1 MQNICFLVL
10 ATLASLH
17 CFATMVSD
25 RSLRMLTRRRLLD
38 GMVKH
43 VLCGSGT
50 GTSMIGERG
59 SRESVSKESRRRSYL
74 VLITDKWTLQ
84 LLERVCQMHDL
95 LSEGIALVE
104 CLDSRREALPL
115 DALYFLAPTMENM
128 DRLVEELST
137 KPKYRSSHVFFSHR
151 LEDLMLQRVAESY
164 EAVARISSFAELN
177 VSMLCYDD
185 RSFQLQDQGDALKQ
199 LLGIAPQGSEEG
211 MDLRQIGSCLA
222 TFFASMGQEPLV
234 FCAGNRGCE
243 RLAREVCQRLE
254 EMETHGGAAWRDT
267 ASSETC
273 SLLIVDRSFDWA
285 PVLVHDMGY
294 EVDFNRIEGAWLSTL
309 PSIGS
314 EAVDA
319 QVNEENLTDE
329 EGALATEGHA
339 GLPSPDISPAQ
350 PRRLGKLP
358 ELKSMN
364 QPLLRSGEAMKKW
377 KATFQLTTAIKKGAT
392 LRGMVQLSQLG
403 KVRAAE
409 AATETPVSFKSL
421 AKRVSDASQHSR
433 GSVSGQPKTAPGGA
447 VAASQKTTARKAT
460 GVDAVP
466 PPIFGLNGHGQNGL
480 SRASAVKDITAGAPR
495 ASKAQAE
502 ENDGNFAATYPSA
515 LARKMANV
523 LQKLKDQGEDVS
535 MSTALSSRRP
545 KEGAGGAESR
555 PPATAPG
562 HESWQRDPLGE
573 SFAEA
578 LGRGKPGEFRTTAIY
593 G

>member
-1 MQNICFLVL
+1 
-10 ATLASLH
+10 
-17 CFATMVSD
+17 
-25 RSLRMLTRRRLLD
+25 
-38 GMVKH
+38 
-43 VLCGSGT
+43 
-50 GTSMIGERG
+50 
-59 SRESVSKESRRRSYL
+59 
-74 VLITDKWTLQ
+74 
-84 LLERVCQMHDL
+84 MHDL

-211 MDLRQIGSCLA
+211 MDLRQVGSCLA

-254 EMETHGGAAWRDT
+254 EMETHGAAWRDT
-267 ASSETC
+267 TSSETC

-294 EVDFNRIEGAWLSTL
+294 EVDFNRSEGAWLSTL

-319 QVNEENLTDE
+319 QVNEANLTELEEDAL
-329 EGALATEGHA
+329 EGAAATEGHA
-339 GLPSPDISPAQ
+339 GLPSPDTSPQ

-358 ELKSMN
+358 ELKCGN
-364 QPLLRSGEAMKKW
+364 PGPHGA
-377 KATFQLTTAIKKGAT
+377 QLFGGWVSCNRK
-392 LRGMVQLSQLG
+392 VQLSQLG

-409 AATETPVSFKSL
+409 APKESPVTLKSL
-421 AKRVSDASQHSR
+421 AKRVSDASQHSGR
-433 GSVSGQPKTAPGGA
+433 GSVSGPPSTAPGA
-447 VAASQKTTARKAT
+447 VSASQKTARQGT
-460 GVDAVP
+460 GLDVP

-495 ASKAQAE
+495 TSKAQAE

-545 KEGAGGAESR
+545 KEGAER

-562 HESWQRDPLGE
+562 ENWRDPLGE
-573 SFAEA
+573 SFAEVKLPGFKGAWPAPKSAEAAAPAISELGA
-578 LGRGKPGEFRTTAIY
+578 LPPMEVFFDGRAVAQPAQAGSAPWVPMPSEGIRAGAAPGTGLVELELSARPEMGRFHRIFD
-593 G
+593 